1 MRRKSNYPTIKEFTP
16 GHFMK
21 SIFISVSSKFKR
33 SDLISKSQA
42 LLILELSVITGD
54 NNTRKE
60 KKNYPLRNV
69 LRIMITEQKN
79 YEQYKVFSTF

>member
-60 KKNYPLRNV
+60 KKKLPVAKCFAHHDHRTEKLRT
-69 LRIMITEQKN
+69 I
-79 YEQYKVFSTF
+79 

>member
-1 MRRKSNYPTIKEFTP
+1 
-16 GHFMK
+16 MK
-21 SIFISVSSKFKR
+21 NIFISVSSKFKR

-60 KKNYPLRNV
+60 KKKNNYPLRNV
-69 LRIMITEQKN
+69 LRIRITEQKN